1 MIEHTTVIPSG
12 RREETNVFFH
22 YCARGFSNCYI
33 VGRQLEAPADST
45 MPPER
50 EAIVIDPGS
59 MDEVLL
65 KYIEKGEYNLKGV
78 LITHNHENHVRGVR
92 TLMRIYNTPIY
103 AMQPSI
109 YEYKTNIVHDEGVFW
124 VGSFEIAAISVPGH
138 SADSLVYKIGRFLF
152 SGDTISAG
160 MLGATPSSYGSMRQ
174 IAKIQKSIFPLQGD
188 FVIFPGHGPPS
199 TLNVERQYNA
209 SVEYFHKN
217 KTKLDRMRFNL
228 SLLT

>member
-1 MIEHTTVIPSG
+1 MSAPGKSG
-12 RREETNVFFH
+12 ETNVFFH

-33 VGRQLEAPADST
+33 VGRQLEAPPDST

-59 MDEVLL
+59 MDDVLL

-92 TLMRIYNTPIY
+92 TLMRIYNAPLY
-103 AMQPSI
+103 AMQPVI
-109 YEYKTNIVHDEGVFW
+109 YEYKTNVVHDGGVFW
-124 VGSFEIAAISVPGH
+124 IGSFEIEAISIPGH
-138 SADSLVYKIGRFLF
+138 SADSVVYKIAHFLF
-152 SGDTISAG
+152 TGDTISAG

-174 IAKIQKSIFPLQGD
+174 IAKIQKAIFPLQGN
-188 FVIFPGHGPPS
+188 FVIFPGHGPPT
-199 TLNVERQYNA
+199 TLNVERQYNV
-209 SVEYFHKN
+209 SVEYFHEN
-217 KTKLDRMRFNL
+217 KTKLDRARFNL